1 MSIVNKPHLRKE
13 GFVCYAGPF
22 LPYEEDMIPKFIN
35 EAIKNNKDVR
45 EEIAGNGIYLW
56 QRSKNVRN

>member
-1 MSIVNKPHLRKE
+1 
-13 GFVCYAGPF
+13 
-22 LPYEEDMIPKFIN
+22 MIPKFIN

-56 QRSKNVRN
+56 QRSKNVKN